1 MKKILNAPIST
12 LLVGLFGLL
21 LLVLALFAEVFESR
35 TPEIDLAQIYANPIP
50 IVELQRLQK
59 VNLTNKYGSFEM
71 INSHPEGELAG
82 PWQLVSPQ
90 TQRVKNDIISKIME
104 NLNIL
109 RVRSIHR
116 YEPIN
121 ITSFSLDNPN
131 LSLLLTTSKNKDYEI
146 KLGLINPIDNSAYLS
161 ISSQDQIYQI
171 DPLEMALETYD
182 LSTIIEARILAINWS
197 EVKEIEILEDKN
209 SKLFIKQYEET
220 WRDSLQQEE
229 LSKDKV
235 QAFLGQLD
243 EMKSSSILENL
254 TTEQVE
260 HFQDLLNAQ
269 SWEIKIVSQDK
280 VQNFFVTEIKRNLP
294 GMGQQFKG
302 QFLFSNSEF
311 NSFSVVK
318 KDQLRFLQT
327 TLRNLK

>member
-1 MKKILNAPIST
+1 MKKFLNPPIST
-12 LLVGLFGLL
+12 ALVGLFFLL

-50 IVELQRLQK
+50 IAELQRLQK
-59 VNLTNKYGSFEM
+59 LTLTNKYGSFEM
-71 INSHPEGELAG
+71 INTNSEGELNG
-82 PWQLVSPQ
+82 PWQLISPQ
-90 TQRVKNDIISKIME
+90 TQRVRSEFITKIIE

-131 LSLLLTTSKNKDYEI
+131 LSMLFSTSKNKDYEI

-182 LSTIIEARILAINWS
+182 LSQIVEARILAINW
-197 EVKEIEILEDKN
+197 EGVKELEILENGN
-209 SKLFIKQYEET
+209 SKLHIKQNDGIWSDTQDEKISMEKF
-220 WRDSLQQEE
+220 ENF
-229 LSKDKV
+229 
-235 QAFLGQLD
+235 QAQID

-254 TTEQVE
+254 SADQVK
-260 HFQDLLNAQ
+260 HFQELMTKN
-269 SWEIKIVSQDK
+269 SWELKFIFNDRVR
-280 VQNFFVTEIKRNLP
+280 NYYLTEVKKNLP
-294 GMGQQFKG
+294 GMGKQFNG
-302 QFLFSNSEF
+302 LFLFSNDEMK
-311 NSFSVVK
+311 SFSVIK
-318 KDQLRFLQT
+318 KDQLKFLQT